1 MRFWK
6 IQIYN
11 FCHWGMDKAEADRLS
26 KELWELSE
34 HEKQNKAR
42 MLEIAK
48 VLVAYYMW
56 NKSKK

>member
-1 MRFWK
+1 
-6 IQIYN
+6 
-11 FCHWGMDKAEADRLS
+11 MDKAEADRLS

-56 NKSKK
+56 DKEEKDKEKS